1 MLTGRRTRQP
11 ALQDGLVGGALGE
24 SVTGG
29 PDRWG
34 GVTMGACEGSYHY
47 VYVTGTNAL
56 TGHLAQAIAVSHR
69 RNRASTTPYL
79 QGVLRCVTMGVCKG
93 SHLYDY

>member
-1 MLTGRRTRQP
+1 MLTVRRTRKP
-11 ALQDGLVGGALGE
+11 ALQEGLVGGALGE

-34 GVTMGACEGSYHY
+34 GVTMGACEGFYHY

-56 TGHLAQAIAVSHR
+56 TGHLAQSIVMFAQKSR
-69 RNRASTTPYL
+69 
-79 QGVLRCVTMGVCKG
+79 
-93 SHLYDY
+93 